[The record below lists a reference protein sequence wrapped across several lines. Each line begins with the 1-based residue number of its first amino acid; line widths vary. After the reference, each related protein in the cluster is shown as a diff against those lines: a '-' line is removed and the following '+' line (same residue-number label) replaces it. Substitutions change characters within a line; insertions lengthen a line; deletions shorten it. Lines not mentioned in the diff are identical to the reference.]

1 MTKFMAIAWFG
12 LLIACGSSKPNTT
25 GPGSGSGSAAAAE
38 CAPTD
43 CGAEPP
49 ISPSACPT
57 GEAVSTVCRRESAGT
72 CERHI
77 QCNGKDA
84 AAPTATAPAQ

>member
-1 MTKFMAIAWFG
+1 MTKFMAMAWFG
-12 LLIACGSSKPNTT
+12 LLIACGSSKPTTT
-25 GPGSGSGSAAAAE
+25 GPGSGSATSAE

-49 ISPSACPT
+49 IAPSACPT
-57 GEAVSTVCRRESAGT
+57 GEAVSTVCRRETTGT

-84 AAPTATAPAQ
+84 AAAEPAPAQ